1 MLTVGSQ
8 GSDVRHLQQALN
20 RNGAKLSVDGD
31 FGPATKRAV
40 VSYQRSHHL
49 TADGVVGDKTGA
61 SIFKSRNT
69 DLWDGVDG
77 AGGATGGGKVPK
89 SVQECAKFLLNSK
102 NVSFWSGLSTGS
114 DRKNVE
120 RLARGQQAFV
130 PATGRHVTPN
140 LRLMQALVAMAKKG
154 PVMINALTGGSHSPN
169 SNHYRGTAVDLDLST
184 GNASSLTRIANQFGG
199 RRNSETS
206 HIHLDF

>member
-1 MLTVGSQ
+1 MLTVGSR
-8 GSDVRHLQQALN
+8 GSDVRHLQQVLN
-20 RNGAKLSVDGD
+20 RNGAHLTVDGD

-40 VSYQRSHHL
+40 IAYQRSHGL
-49 TADGVVGDKTGA
+49 TSDGVVGDKTGQ
-61 SIFKSRNT
+61 SIFHSRNK

-89 SVQECAKFLLNSK
+89 TVQDCAKFLLNSK
-102 NVSFWSGLSTGS
+102 NVSFWTGLSTGS
-114 DRKNVE
+114 DRKNFE

-154 PVMINALTGGSHSPN
+154 PIMINALTGGRHSPN
-169 SNHYRGTAVDLDLST
+169 SNHYRGVAVDLDVST
-184 GNASSLTRIANQFGG
+184 GNAGMIERTANQFGG
-199 RRNSETS
+199 RRNFERD